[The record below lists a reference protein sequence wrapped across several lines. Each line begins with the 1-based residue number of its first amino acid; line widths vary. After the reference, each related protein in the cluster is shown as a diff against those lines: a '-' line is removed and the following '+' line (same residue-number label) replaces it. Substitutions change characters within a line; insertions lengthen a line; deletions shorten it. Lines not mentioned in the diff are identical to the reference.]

1 MDNHTD
7 QIAQYAKLSAIYKTI
22 IYLQEEATKEQII
35 LEKLKEKNGSKKN
48 KRAT

>member
-1 MDNHTD
+1 MDNHAD

-22 IYLQEEATKEQII
+22 IYLQDEATKEQAI

-48 KRAT
+48 K

>member
-22 IYLQEEATKEQII
+22 LYLQEEATKEQEI
-35 LEKLKEKNGSKKN
+35 LNKLKQKEKNE
-48 KRAT
+48 

>member
-1 MDNHTD
+1 MDNHAD

-22 IYLQEEATKEQII
+22 IYLQEEATKEQAI
-35 LEKLKEKNGSKKN
+35 LDKLKEENGSKKN

>member
-1 MDNHTD
+1 MNNYTE
-7 QIAQYAKLSAIYKTI
+7 IANQYGKLSAIYKTI

-35 LEKLKEKNGSKKN
+35 LNKLKEKDGSKEN